1 MRIVFKNL
9 FKKNKEQYEFAAP
22 MKGKL
27 LSISE
32 VPDPAFSGKMM
43 GDGFAIE
50 PVDGNVVSPVD
61 GKIQMVFPTK
71 HAIGIAADNGL
82 EILVHFGLDTVTLN
96 GEGFEVLVVE
106 NQTIKKGEPMLR
118 VDIDSIRGKVPSLVS
133 PVVVTN
139 LNGKE
144 IELTHKGNVEKGET
158 VILKVNN

>member
-22 MKGKL
+22 MKGRL

-118 VDIDSIRGKVPSLVS
+118 VDIDGIRGKVPSLVS
-133 PVVVTN
+133 PVVITN

-144 IELTHKGNVEKGET
+144 LELIHKGNVEKGET
-158 VILKVNN
+158 VVLKVNN